1 MAKFYGPIGFATQD
15 ESRPGYYKDI
25 IKEHTY
31 SGDILSNNSRWTPS
45 SDSTNDDVVM
55 NTRIS
60 IIADPFA
67 RNHFHTMRYVRFMGA
82 NWKITSVDPN
92 SYPRLILNVGGVYS
106 GPTES

>member
-1 MAKFYGPIGFATQD
+1 MAKFHGPIGFATSV
-15 ESRPGYYKDI
+15 ESRPGYHRDEIEERVY
-25 IKEHTY
+25 T
-31 SGDILSNNSRWTPS
+31 GDILSNNSRFTTSP
-45 SDSTNDDVVM
+45 DSTNDDVTV

-67 RNHFHTMRYVRFMGA
+67 YNHFHTMRYVRFMGA

-92 SYPRLILNVGGVYS
+92 SYPRLILNVGGVYN